1 MSEDCVEIGLK
12 PCMNGGSGVYLFEA
26 RSRRVGGAFPEQAGE
41 SKGGVSLIITDLE
54 AKKKTGLNVF
64 WCFKPL
70 ENPINQVA
78 EPSERF

>member
-1 MSEDCVEIGLK
+1 MSKDCVEIGLK
-12 PCMNGGSGVYLFEA
+12 QCMNGGSGVYVFEA
-26 RSRRVGGAFPEQAGE
+26 RSRRVGGAYPEQADD

-54 AKKKTGLNVF
+54 AKKKAGRGVF

-70 ENPINQVA
+70 ENLMNQVA